1 MKKYSIF
8 ILLAFVAL
16 VSVNTALAQ
25 DETYVPPA
33 PASVSMI
40 KAAATDVNLY
50 AGKAEINIP
59 IYTVKEGS
67 LSTGI
72 SLKYTGGSGI
82 KVQEIPGEAGLG
94 WALLAGGVITRTTR
108 GTPDEESSGYFSN
121 PVAGYLQNSPDS
133 PDFQKAFSVGGAN
146 DLEPDVYNSTTGG
159 RIIFGKD
166 KVPHFMNEQ
175 GFKVIKDGIFSTDH
189 SWIIADSRGTQYYFG
204 ETVNA
209 QERFAQTTS
218 TGAQSLSSKI
228 SAWHLTRI
236 VSKDGASIFFE
247 YEKSGQLSSFNYYSF
262 TRSNKNDEAWQ
273 NSIATLSS
281 PCEEIHL
288 SKIKTSNATIEFSYI
303 DRLDFANSKAISEIK
318 VLDKQNQLLT
328 KYGFDTDYFK
338 SDDLSPTLRL
348 KMKAVKQYNTSLNK
362 TYPIATFNYNEQENL
377 PARKSE
383 KFDYWGYYNDNRTGK
398 YFVSEGAYRDADA
411 NKCQANILTGIQWPT
426 GGSTNYFYELNSYYL
441 PYNFLYYGGGLRVR
455 EVTEVNTGA
464 PAMSTKYDYSKH
476 DIFNPTITT
485 GIVHTLFDIRKGYM
499 TTDQVEFKDKFLGN
513 NIYRSE
519 NALPLTKAIDLDGI
533 SVGYS
538 EVTVIHPD
546 QSTETY
552 GFRDYANFPD
562 DTKLYSYTAFTLASP
577 PRVENFS
584 SISNRDQY
592 DGFDA
597 VTSNAA
603 QRGLI
608 TYKKIQD
615 ANNKL
620 IKSISYKYDVFTGTQ
635 IPGAEISL
643 IYSYTP
649 DLGQNYANNYKT
661 FWISSVYY
669 ERVMAA
675 RLTEIKEDNYT
686 YSPASVQAIHSV
698 NTLNGY
704 KNAPYP
710 LLLATQT
717 LSQSD
722 GTTLT
727 ISYNYPS
734 DMVSSNKDA
743 SGIYQAMID
752 KNIIAPVIETASAKN
767 GKMVLFSRTNYDKF
781 NSNQFFPKSIEQQ
794 IGDNPIKVK
803 QLFNSYNTYGNLT
816 EEQQFNGV
824 KVSYLWGYN
833 GQYPVAQI
841 INSDYAT
848 VSSIITQS
856 QIDAAATAGDSA
868 LRTLLN
874 TLRTDSR
881 LKNAQSIA
889 YTYTPM
895 IGMTSITDP
904 KGAITYYEYDGFQR
918 LMNIKDKDGNIVKQ
932 TNYHYKQ

>member
-1 MKKYSIF
+1 VKNYNIF
-8 ILLAFVAL
+8 ILLAFAIL
-16 VSVNTALAQ
+16 IGANPALAQ

-40 KAAATDVNLY
+40 KAASTDVNLY
-50 AGKAEINIP
+50 AGKVEINVP

-94 WALLAGGVITRTTR
+94 WALMAGGVITRTTR
-108 GTPDEESSGYFSN
+108 GIADESSGGYFSN
-121 PVAGYLQNSPDS
+121 PGSGYLLNSPES
-133 PDFQKAFSVGGAN
+133 PDFQKAFVGGTLGGTG

-159 RIIFGKD
+159 RIIFD
-166 KVPHFMNEQ
+166 NNKVPHFMNEQ
-175 GFKVIKDGIFSTDH
+175 GFKIIKDGISSTDH

-204 ETVNA
+204 ETVDA

-218 TGAQSLSSKI
+218 AGAQSLTSRI

-247 YEKSGQLSSFNYYSF
+247 YEKSGKLSSFNYYSF
-262 TRSNKNDEAWQ
+262 TRSKINDAAWR
-273 NSIATLSS
+273 NITTSLPS

-288 SKIKTSNATIEFSYI
+288 SKIKTSNATIEFSYT
-303 DRLDFANSKAISEIK
+303 DRLDFTNSKAISEIK

-362 TYPIATFNYNEQENL
+362 MYSIATFNYNEQENL

-398 YFVSEGAYRDADA
+398 YFVSEGAYRNADA

-426 GGSTNYFYELNSYYL
+426 GGSTNYSYELNSYYL

-455 EVTEVNTGA
+455 EVSEVNAGA

-476 DIFNPTITT
+476 DIFNPSITT
-485 GIVHTLFDIRKGYM
+485 GIVHSLFDITKGYIA
-499 TTDQVEFKDKFLGN
+499 TQKYEDKFTN
-513 NIYRSE
+513 TIDIYQWERG
-519 NALPLTKAIDLDGI
+519 LPLTKAIDLDGI

-538 EVTVIHPD
+538 EVTIIHPD

-552 GFRDYANFPD
+552 GFQDYAHFPD
-562 DTKLYSYTAFTLASP
+562 ETKLYSYIQFPFGTP
-577 PRVENFS
+577 PRIENFS
-584 SISNRDQY
+584 SISNPNEY
-592 DGFDA
+592 DGFDG
-597 VTSNAA
+597 VTSNAV

-608 TYKKIQD
+608 IYKKIQD
-615 ANNKL
+615 ANNKP
-620 IKSISYKYDVFTGTQ
+620 IKSISYKYDVFTGIQ
-635 IPGAEISL
+635 IPGSETNSTSQYIGEGDWGNDFKNFTTA
-643 IYSYTP
+643 
-649 DLGQNYANNYKT
+649 
-661 FWISSVYY
+661 SVYY

-727 ISYNYPS
+727 VSYNYPS
-734 DMVSSNKDA
+734 DMVSSNRDA
-743 SGIYQAMID
+743 AGIYQAMID
-752 KNIIAPVIETASAKN
+752 KNIITPVIETASAKN

-794 IGDNPIKVK
+794 IGDNPINVK
-803 QLFNSYNTYGNLT
+803 QRFNSYNTYGNLT
-816 EEQQFNGV
+816 EAQQLNGI

-833 GQYPVAQI
+833 GQYPVAQVS
-841 INSDYAT
+841 NSDYVT
-848 VSSIITQS
+848 VSSIITQA
-856 QIDAAATAGDSA
+856 QIDAAATTGDAA

-881 LKNAQSIA
+881 LKNTQATA
-889 YTYTPM
+889 YTYTPSVG
-895 IGMTSITDP
+895 ITSITDP
-904 KGAITYYEYDGFQR
+904 KGETAYYEYDGFQR
-918 LMNIKDKDGNIVKQ
+918 LMNVKDKDGNIVKQ